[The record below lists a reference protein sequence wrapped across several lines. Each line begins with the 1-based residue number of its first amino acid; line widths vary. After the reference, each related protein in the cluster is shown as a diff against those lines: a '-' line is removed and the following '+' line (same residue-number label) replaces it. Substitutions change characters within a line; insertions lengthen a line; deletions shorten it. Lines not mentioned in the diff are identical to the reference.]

1 MTGGRGFFDR
11 PVSGS
16 ERPEF
21 FNIHEFMLGYLLPE
35 KLPRGDQRMQRLVLL
50 DGAVAIVLAEFS
62 TARVHHQGQMGI
74 TRRCV
79 PEKML
84 KVYLTRC

>member
-74 TRRCV
+74 ARRGV